1 MKPIFPVMA
10 VLCIA
15 LLMVAGC
22 TSPLSPPSS
31 NETTLPTAP
40 STPASDLVPKPTDV
54 VPPYQQVAVQ
64 VSKNTVATDPW
75 ISVLFAGGGGQSYVV
90 SMTAT
95 VIRSDGGVE
104 TQTARSPEIGTNLMF
119 DGTTRTDRAIVNIT
133 YTDGKTYTVKDELVP
148 FQNINP

>member
-1 MKPIFPVMA
+1 MKPIFPALAM
-10 VLCIA
+10 LCIA

-22 TSPLSPPSS
+22 TSPLSPPAAP
-31 NETTLPTAP
+31 ETTPPTGTPSQLP
-40 STPASDLVPKPTDV
+40 DLVPKPTDV

-64 VSKNTVATDPW
+64 VSKNTVSTDPW

-95 VIRSDGGVE
+95 VIRSDGGIE
-104 TQTARSPEIGTNLMF
+104 TQMASSPEINTNLMLT
-119 DGTTRTDRAIVNIT
+119 GTTRTDRAIVNIT

>member
-1 MKPIFPVMA
+1 MKPILPALAM
-10 VLCIA
+10 LCIA

-22 TSPLSPPSS
+22 TSPLSPPSPAV
-31 NETTLPTAP
+31 T
-40 STPASDLVPKPTDV
+40 TPATATPVQAPDLVPRPTDV
-54 VPPYQQVAVQ
+54 VPPYQQVAIQ
-64 VSKNTVATDPW
+64 VSKNTVATNPW

-95 VIRSDGGVE
+95 VIRSDGVVE

-119 DGTTRTDRAIVNIT
+119 NGTTKTDRAIVNVT